1 MRAIKTTT
9 ISILA
14 TGLLA
19 GSAVGVAAQE
29 ETTDPPTSEVV
40 NGFFSSFDDD
50 GTDLEVP
57 EFVITF
63 PDGGE
68 AVVQGIFTITG
79 SFPNSASGDDT
90 VTISGDGWELTGV
103 VTMNASHILE
113 YYGSSE

>member
-1 MRAIKTTT
+1 LRAIRTTV

-14 TGLLA
+14 VGLLA

-40 NGFFSSFDDD
+40 NGFFSAFDED

-79 SFPNSASGDDT
+79 SYSATPPGT
-90 VTISGDGWELTGV
+90 
-103 VTMNASHILE
+103 
-113 YYGSSE
+113 

>member
-1 MRAIKTTT
+1 VKGLKLTLTMAIA
-9 ISILA
+9 I
-14 TGLLA
+14 GLLA

-40 NGFFSSFDDD
+40 NGFFSAFDDD

-79 SFPNSASGDDT
+79 SYSATPPGT
-90 VTISGDGWELTGV
+90 
-103 VTMNASHILE
+103 
-113 YYGSSE
+113 

>member
-14 TGLLA
+14 VGLLA

-29 ETTDPPTSEVV
+29 ETTDTPTSEVV

-79 SFPNSASGDDT
+79 SFPDSADGNGNSLHRG
-90 VTISGDGWELTGV
+90 ELKQVRV
-103 VTMNASHILE
+103 VPPVILVPRFFPALVN
-113 YYGSSE
+113 

>member
-1 MRAIKTTT
+1 MKGLKPTF

-14 TGLLA
+14 IGLLA

-29 ETTDPPTSEVV
+29 EATDAPTSEVV
-40 NGFFSSFDDD
+40 NGFFSSFDAD

-79 SFPNSASGDDT
+79 SFNGGDGNDQ
-90 VTISGDGWELTGV
+90 VTISGDGWELKGAV
-103 VTMNASHILE
+103 VVNGRVALD
-113 YYGSSE
+113 YYGSAE